1 MAGRLRQKLTSA
13 MKTVSPSG
21 RSIRLDSL
29 RASVVTPTQVVVDGQ
44 PTTRMVDT
52 GIRTDIDLRE
62 GRKALIG
69 KASISGG
76 TETVFVVV
84 TGSIV
89 E

>member
-1 MAGRLRQKLTSA
+1 MAGRLIQKLTSA

-44 PTTRMVDT
+44 PTTCMVDT

-62 GRKALIG
+62 GQKAVIG